1 MDIDYDE
8 LFGTEG
14 AEETETADPSE
25 DVQEEQPAGA
35 KEAEPA
41 EPQSKE
47 DNAKFAAIRRKA
59 EEEAAAKAQKQ
70 IDESFAAL
78 NMTNPY
84 TGKAIKT
91 RADFEEYTKATQKE
105 KKDTVLEQT
114 GWSDEQL
121 QAFVDE
127 LPDVKA
133 AKEAKQRYEQAE
145 QQRVID
151 AQLAE
156 VAKLDPS
163 IKSLEDLQKQE
174 NYSSIYFLVVRKG
187 LSLSDAYKL
196 ANFDKISSARASS
209 AARQAERNVKGKEHL
224 QPTSQRGEGSVA
236 VPADVMEMYKALNP
250 KATNAEITAHYNK
263 NLKG

>member
-1 MDIDYDE
+1 MIKRQ
-8 LFGTEG
+8 G
-14 AEETETADPSE
+14 
-25 DVQEEQPAGA
+25 
-35 KEAEPA
+35 
-41 EPQSKE
+41 SKE
-47 DNAKFAAIRRKA
+47 TLRLTTIEELAEQIRQGAFAEQVQRLRTYYPLYGGEHSADG
-59 EEEAAAKAQKQ
+59 E
-70 IDESFAAL
+70 L
-78 NMTNPY
+78 
-84 TGKAIKT
+84 TG
-91 RADFEEYTKATQKE
+91 FEEYTKATQKE

-174 NYSSIYFLVVRKG
+174 NYASIYFLVVRKG

-209 AARQAERNVKGKEHL
+209 AAKQAERNAKGKEHL